1 MENKDKEYL
10 KKLKEDKL
18 KGGDYLEKGMPF
30 KKPSQDLLN
39 ELQNQS
45 NSQSNSTSDDSSSDK
60 DSE

>member
-1 MENKDKEYL
+1 MNNKDKEYL
-10 KKLKEDKL
+10 EKLKEDKL

-39 ELQNQS
+39 ELQNQ
-45 NSQSNSTSDDSSSDK
+45 NNPQSNSTSDNSSTDQ